1 MEQNTM
7 GKATEAR
14 LRASDKYKKINIVNV
29 ALQFNKRTEPELTE
43 YVRGLDNK
51 TAYIKR
57 LIRDDI
63 GEKRGKDS
71 WTLHLNDEDEVRTY
85 PLNGE
90 SEVEAVAEAKRIISL
105 FDGWMKGRI
114 DRSGWCIIKNGD
126 EDKPLFLF
134 K

>member
-7 GKATEAR
+7 GKATEAQ
-14 LRASDKYKKINIVNV
+14 LRASDKYKKANIMNVLLQVNRKTEV
-29 ALQFNKRTEPELTE
+29 DIVTILEACPNKM
-43 YVRGLDNK
+43 G
-51 TAYIKR
+51 YIKK
-57 LIRDDI
+57 LIRQDNGLSYDT
-63 GEKRGKDS
+63 
-71 WTLHLNDEDEVRTY
+71 WTLKVNDEDEVRTY

-90 SEVEAVAEAKRIISL
+90 SEVEAIAEAKRIISL